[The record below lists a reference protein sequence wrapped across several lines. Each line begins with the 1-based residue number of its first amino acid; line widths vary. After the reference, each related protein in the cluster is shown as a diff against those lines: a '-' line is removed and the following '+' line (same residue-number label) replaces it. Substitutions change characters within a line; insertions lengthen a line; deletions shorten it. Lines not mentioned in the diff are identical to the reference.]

1 MKILDKTKLNVS
13 LLWHSLFRGM
23 ASADTLLKSNVSS
36 NDSMEIIQQQRSG
49 GLMDEM
55 LQQQET
61 KRVIETRD
69 KYYRLLKEADKWD
82 TSSLKMTVDEN
93 GGVEFSGIDGL
104 KKKTKSDFIKHVEVY
119 NEENLPIRTIQDN
132 KKIQKHSNFIV
143 DLTLDPNDF
152 DTTITIKRDGITP
165 RFMLEKYAKKVV
177 VRGSGVRA
185 FVDLYLPSE
194 ASQFGKVDAILI
206 ANLFKIWEEKNLRS
220 DLTDF
225 VSIEWYSDKAWN
237 SDDVCL
243 FKYDDVKFIGTNIF
257 DGNFVL
263 TFDCK
268 VISDGVDLSE
278 KFKTKEL
285 DEKYEKEAPK
295 SDAVD
300 IFALTDYQKRRKN
313 DKKDK
318 KDVDVTNLTTTTLK
332 LS

>member
-1 MKILDKTKLNVS
+1 MI
-13 LLWHSLFRGM
+13 
-23 ASADTLLKSNVSS
+23 
-36 NDSMEIIQQQRSG
+36 
-49 GLMDEM
+49 
-55 LQQQET
+55 
-61 KRVIETRD
+61 
-69 KYYRLLKEADKWD
+69 
-82 TSSLKMTVDEN
+82 
-93 GGVEFSGIDGL
+93 
-104 KKKTKSDFIKHVEVY
+104 
-119 NEENLPIRTIQDN
+119 
-132 KKIQKHSNFIV
+132 
-143 DLTLDPNDF
+143 
-152 DTTITIKRDGITP
+152 
-165 RFMLEKYAKKVV
+165 EKYTKKMV
-177 VRGSGVRA
+177 VRGSGDRA

-206 ANLFKIWEEKNLRS
+206 SNLFKIWEEKNLRS

-225 VSIEWYSDKAWN
+225 ISLEWYSDKAWN
-237 SDDVCL
+237 SDDVCF

-268 VISDGVDLSE
+268 VVSDGKDLSE

-313 DKKDK
+313 NKESK

>member
-93 GGVEFSGIDGL
+93 GNMEFSGIDGL

-152 DTTITIKRDGITP
+152 DTTITIERDGITP

-177 VRGSGVRA
+177 VRGNGVRV

-268 VISDGVDLSE
+268 VVSDGVDLSE

-313 DKKDK
+313 S
-318 KDVDVTNLTTTTLK
+318 LQ
-332 LS
+332 SFF